1 MILVLTIGDNSITE
15 IYLTVHLKWVKI
27 ILYKWYLNEVG
38 EKSCNNIS
46 HAEYSFALHASNHYL
61 VSTYIFP
68 LKGTSQPHGKRKSLF
83 YLKTAQIVLFLSSRQ
98 LYIYMS
104 LQGLPKNFHPIFFSD
119 IVLST
124 IHHMFLFEDLL

>member
-98 LYIYMS
+98 LYIYVPVGS
-104 LQGLPKNFHPIFFSD
+104 S
-119 IVLST
+119 
-124 IHHMFLFEDLL
+124 